1 MSPCVT
7 VHTVVAEGGELQAL
21 VPELHRRLE
30 GMATL
35 QLRPRP
41 TAASGAEPD
50 TSAVAPTANGATLI
64 LAEFGD
70 QSPQDL
76 IERVRAW
83 RASPSRPEI
92 VVAGP
97 VPPPEALIDLMRA
110 GVGEFLPYPLNE
122 AEVEGALK
130 RAIERSGTARVARP
144 RSARMTAVF
153 SSTGGVGTSTVAV
166 NLALALQAID
176 VGPLLLIDLSL
187 PGGGCEALLDLSPR
201 YGVSDLIRNLERL
214 DLSLLRSYVTEH
226 PSGIA
231 LLGSP
236 RSELDAESI
245 TPEQVSA
252 LIKAVSPHYPTVIV
266 DAGGAVVRRM
276 LPVLRDADQLVQV
289 LTPSITCLRNARR
302 HLPVLEQQVQDL
314 RARTLTVL
322 NRSDP
327 DIAIG
332 ALEVRRALGLEVNTE
347 LPLDLELQRRAAE
360 GGHPSALASGS
371 PFGRS
376 LRRLAED
383 LSQRRAMLGKSTD
396 DSASQHNGLI
406 DRFFRGRQPNK
417 ASSPSSRPSPLP

>member
-1 MSPCVT
+1 MSSSVS
-7 VHTVVAEGGELQAL
+7 VDTVVAEGGQLQAL
-21 VPELHRRLE
+21 VPELKRRFE
-30 GMATL
+30 GTLTL
-35 QLRPRP
+35 QISPRP
-41 TAASGAEPD
+41 TAASVAEASV
-50 TSAVAPTANGATLI
+50 SASAPTTNGAALI
-64 LAEFGD
+64 LAELGD
-70 QSPQDL
+70 GSPQDVV
-76 IERVRAW
+76 EVVRSWKA
-83 RASPSRPEI
+83 RPGRPEI

-110 GVGEFLPYPLNE
+110 GVGEYLPYPLNE
-122 AEVEGALK
+122 AEVEAALK
-130 RAIERSGTARVARP
+130 RALERSGTARAARS

-166 NLALALQAID
+166 NLALALHAID

-201 YGVSDLIRNLERL
+201 YGVSDLVRNLDRL

-245 TPEQVSA
+245 TPEQVAA

-276 LPVLRDADQLVQV
+276 IPILRDADQLVQV
-289 LTPSITCLRNARR
+289 LAPSITCLRNARR

-314 RARTLTVL
+314 RSRTRTVL

-332 ALEVRRALGLEVNTE
+332 ALEVRKALGLEVHTE
-347 LPLDLELQRRAAE
+347 LPLDLELQRRDAE

-371 PFGRS
+371 PFGRG
-376 LRRLAED
+376 LRRLAEE
-383 LSQRRAMLGKSTD
+383 LSQRRATLGKSTD
-396 DSASQHNGLI
+396 DSASLHNGLI
-406 DRFFRGRQPNK
+406 DRFFRGRQPNQ
-417 ASSPSSRPSPLP
+417 ASSPSSRPSPSP